1 MTWFPEGIPETTN
14 VTKELD
20 YIAYLDQMLSPENG
34 LQLNTDD
41 LTFIIPL
48 GLDSYTRLNNV
59 GLTLL
64 WILRNTTA
72 KVKIHWAQD
81 EQFLKTCEREGTF
94 RFPLLNGEKFDVTAD
109 LKKFSGKDIDIMN
122 SSEAHEITRGLM
134 SAFFLERVFNNENWN
149 PCSGSL
155 EMTAAL
161 SMVNPNR
168 HPNDTLECISAYLD
182 NAKSR
187 VSIYY
192 EDKDIEAPFHRT
204 RYLNQLLDKVT
215 TKFVCNHDADIIYPF
230 SMTARALGSL
240 RKGLSDFCIPFGHF
254 SETSGLVKVFVDD
267 IGGATAHPHNTARSA
282 FNACLTGD
290 FSDLHTRGIIAG
302 FGAGYGGSVYANT
315 ESYKSCGGEIE
326 DLVSWGAEDV
336 ERYTRFMKM
345 GYAVSRVSEGRMY
358 HLEHP
363 RYKDSGKQNPFFKR
377 NEQVWSSIQKIHP
390 EKLPELMRLSVKTY
404 GWEIKPG
411 PHYQQL
417 LARFRR

>member
-1 MTWFPEGIPETTN
+1 MTWFPDGIPETTN

-20 YIAYLDQMLSPENG
+20 YLSYLDQVLSPENG
-34 LQLNTDD
+34 MVMNTDD
-41 LTFIIPL
+41 LTFIIPI
-48 GLDSYTRLNNV
+48 GFDSYTRLNNV

-72 KVKIHWAQD
+72 EIKIHWAQD
-81 EQFLKTCEREGTF
+81 DQFLHRCEAEGNFTF
-94 RFPLLNGEKFDVTAD
+94 PVVDGEKFDVATD
-109 LKKFSGKDIDIMN
+109 LKKFSGKNVDVLN
-122 SSEAHEITRGLM
+122 SDEVHEITRMFL
-134 SAFFLERVFNNENWN
+134 SAVFFERVFNNENWN
-149 PCSGSL
+149 PCPG
-155 EMTAAL
+155 AL
-161 SMVNPNR
+161 DLSSALFKVNPHR
-168 HPNDTLECISAYLD
+168 LPNDTLECISMYLD

-187 VSIYY
+187 VSVYY
-192 EDKDIEAPFHRT
+192 EDKPPEAPFHRT

-254 SETSGLVKVFVDD
+254 SETAGLVKVFVDD
-267 IGGATAHPHNTARSA
+267 IGGALAHPHNTARAA

-290 FSDLHTRGIIAG
+290 FSDLHARGITAG

-345 GYAVSRVSEGRMY
+345 GYAVSRVSEGKMY

-363 RYKDSGKQNPFFKR
+363 RFKDSGRDNPYFKR
-377 NEQVWSSIQKIHP
+377 NEEVWSQIQKVHP
-390 EKLPELMRLSVKTY
+390 EKLPDLMRLSIKTY

-411 PHYQQL
+411 PYYEHL
-417 LARFRR
+417 LAGFQR